1 MQLRCTGWHTEGR
14 RIDGEGESDEVV
26 EEEKNEREKVT
37 EKVKQ
42 KLMNG
47 EREREREQGV
57 NDE

>member
-47 EREREREQGV
+47 ERERERARCE
-57 NDE
+57 